1 MPDTKRVIVDAS
13 GIGSIDITAA
23 DRLVLL
29 AGKLENKGIKFY
41 ITEHVGA
48 VNDPLRKLG
57 AGELIEKVLCEELF
71 H

>member
-1 MPDTKRVIVDAS
+1 MFFANINVFVNDIEKAVMPDTKRVIVDAS

-48 VNDPLRKLG
+48 VM
-57 AGELIEKVLCEELF
+57 IC
-71 H
+71 